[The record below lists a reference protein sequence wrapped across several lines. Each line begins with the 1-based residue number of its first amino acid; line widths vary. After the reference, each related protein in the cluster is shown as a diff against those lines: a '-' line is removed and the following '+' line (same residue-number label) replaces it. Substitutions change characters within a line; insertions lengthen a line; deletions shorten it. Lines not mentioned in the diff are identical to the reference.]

1 METKNNI
8 QANTIIGI
16 IIILI
21 GGAFLARNF
30 DIIPYFYLGMIFRW
44 QTILIVIGLAMYIS
58 SNNKSVGI
66 TIIIIGLLGLIP
78 DIWPLIFIALGG
90 YIILKN
96 KRTIPQNSEEN
107 TFSGSPDPSQMIND
121 TSIFGGGNKKFQINN
136 FRGGNITAIFG
147 GSEINFM
154 DSTLADGINKLN
166 VFFLFGG
173 SSFAVPSDWNV
184 SIQTINIFGGFKDK
198 RVIQQSQEF
207 DSNKQLV
214 ITGIVLFGGGD
225 LKNYISF

>member
-1 METKNNI
+1 MEAKKNI

-16 IIILI
+16 IVILI

-44 QTILIVIGLAMYIS
+44 QTILIVIGLTMYIS
-58 SNNKSVGI
+58 SSNKSVGI
-66 TIIIIGLLGLIP
+66 IMVIIGAFGLIP
-78 DIWPLIFIALGG
+78 DIWPLIFIGLGG
-90 YIILKN
+90 YIIFKN
-96 KRTIPQNSEEN
+96 KKIIPKNSEEN
-107 TFSGSPDPSQMIND
+107 TFSESPNPSQMIND
-121 TSIFGGGNKKFQINN
+121 TSIFGGGKKRFQIDN

-154 DSTLADGINKLN
+154 DSTLADGTSKLN
-166 VFFLFGG
+166 LFFLFGG
-173 SSFAVPSDWNV
+173 SSLAIPSDWNV
-184 SIQTINIFGGFKDK
+184 SIQTINIFGGFTDK
-198 RVIQQSQEF
+198 RAIQQNQEF
-207 DSNKQLV
+207 DSNKQLI

>member
-16 IIILI
+16 IVILI

-30 DIIPYFYLGMIFRW
+30 DILPGFYLGMIFRW
-44 QTILIVIGLAMYIS
+44 QTILILIGLTMYIR

-66 TIIIIGLLGLIP
+66 TLIVIGLLGLVP
-78 DIWPLIFIALGG
+78 NVWPIIFIVLGG
-90 YIILKN
+90 YIIFRNKKN
-96 KRTIPQNSEEN
+96 TQLNTEEN
-107 TFSGSPDPSQMIND
+107 TFSENPDPSQMIND
-121 TSIFGGGNKKFQINN
+121 TSIFGGGKKTFQINN
-136 FRGGNITAIFG
+136 FRGGNVTSIFG

-154 DSTLADGINKLN
+154 DSTLAEGTNKLDL
-166 VFFLFGG
+166 FFLFGG
-173 SSFAVPSDWNV
+173 SSLAIPSDWNV
-184 SIQTINIFGGFKDK
+184 SIQTTNIFGGFKDK

-207 DSNKQLV
+207 DSNKRLV